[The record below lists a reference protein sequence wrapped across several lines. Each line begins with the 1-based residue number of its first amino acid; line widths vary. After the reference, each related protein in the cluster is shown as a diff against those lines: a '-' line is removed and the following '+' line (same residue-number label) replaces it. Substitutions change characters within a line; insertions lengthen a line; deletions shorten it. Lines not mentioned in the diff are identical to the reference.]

1 MSASFAGVGVILSLE
16 LRQRVRTVSWYILL
30 AVFVGLILM
39 VIVLL
44 SIAFLGFGQDGG
56 GIYSTIICF
65 VLLLGALAAPARET
79 IETTTPGWA
88 VGLFVQLVLTGGL
101 LVGAHAGT
109 ATSAPQRPQR
119 SSVAAAVS
127 LRRATPSC

>member
-1 MSASFAGVGVILSLE
+1 VSAFFAGVGVILSLE

-39 VIVLL
+39 VTVLL

-65 VLLLGALAAPARET
+65 VLLLGALAAP
-79 IETTTPGWA
+79 P
-88 VGLFVQLVLTGGL
+88 
-101 LVGAHAGT
+101 
-109 ATSAPQRPQR
+109 
-119 SSVAAAVS
+119 
-127 LRRATPSC
+127 